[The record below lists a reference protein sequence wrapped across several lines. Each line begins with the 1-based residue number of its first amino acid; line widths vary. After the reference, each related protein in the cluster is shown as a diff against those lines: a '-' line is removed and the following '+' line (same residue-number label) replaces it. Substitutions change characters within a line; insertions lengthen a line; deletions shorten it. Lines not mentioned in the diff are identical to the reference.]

1 MGFLSRFQ
9 VPKGV
14 ELFEFKDIT
23 DALWYG
29 VVNIETAEV
38 TVSAEIPESDSVA
51 PGSDDF
57 RICTGDGDGDYPV
70 FLLDTENWIDDP
82 DPMRPG
88 WGLCI
93 PFYRNF
99 DRVAWD
105 TLVDESEDPPY
116 VNSYTLGYLP
126 DGPVQLIAG
135 RVINYVADID
145 VDEYLLA
152 FDSNAHRGSGDAFVD
167 IPLHPGR
174 YRVYLIEDHA
184 GEGVLSEDLKTVS
197 PALVSGDNAFDYD
210 VVRILLVVHEDKVE
224 NSMRKAYPRNTARIA
239 EISQRLADKN
249 VVGKLVPGPR
259 SYNAVLRSFWL
270 SLWSTRPLHAISWNM
285 QGLTFPPEFRGV
297 FEDSFPEISHL
308 AKRVAGNDLD
318 SLFEW
323 CVTVRGLDP
332 HALDQI

>member
-152 FDSNAHRGSGDAFVD
+152 FDSNAHRGS
-167 IPLHPGR
+167 
-174 YRVYLIEDHA
+174 
-184 GEGVLSEDLKTVS
+184 
-197 PALVSGDNAFDYD
+197 
-210 VVRILLVVHEDKVE
+210 
-224 NSMRKAYPRNTARIA
+224 
-239 EISQRLADKN
+239 
-249 VVGKLVPGPR
+249 
-259 SYNAVLRSFWL
+259 
-270 SLWSTRPLHAISWNM
+270 
-285 QGLTFPPEFRGV
+285 
-297 FEDSFPEISHL
+297 
-308 AKRVAGNDLD
+308 
-318 SLFEW
+318 
-323 CVTVRGLDP
+323 
-332 HALDQI
+332 